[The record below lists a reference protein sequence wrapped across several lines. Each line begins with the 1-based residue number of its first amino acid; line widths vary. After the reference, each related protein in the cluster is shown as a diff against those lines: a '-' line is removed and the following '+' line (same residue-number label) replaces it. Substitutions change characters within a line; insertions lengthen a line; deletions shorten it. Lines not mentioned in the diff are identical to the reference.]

1 MSVSARI
8 VDNLIGMNAACY
20 CYGIDRTIIETSII
34 AASPNPDMASLLA
47 EREHYF
53 ASTAVFL
60 SQGQRAAM
68 VEQIKA
74 IETVQDMPAYQ
85 AEIFTRE
92 GSQVQAQTQTQTK
105 GVFMGYDFH
114 ITAYGPRLIEI
125 NTNAGGGFIVGA
137 IEKAL
142 SLNEDNTEAKIGDM
156 FTQEWQLS
164 GRQGRPKTIAI
175 VDEAPTEQF
184 HYPDM
189 LLAKDSLSGQGYT
202 VIIANAHDLKFDG
215 TVLTL
220 GDTVIDLVYNRLTDF
235 ALTEP
240 QNAGLREALIHDA
253 VVVTPSPR
261 HHALYAD
268 KRNLVLLSDMDRLK
282 GWGVSSA
289 LRKTL
294 EQIPKT
300 ITVTPDN
307 AERLWASRRAYFF
320 KPNSGF
326 GSRGTYKGAKLT
338 TKVWKHITKGGY
350 IAQKFI
356 APPIRAVMR
365 DTGNIALK
373 FDVRVYSYNGSPLL
387 FAARVYQ
394 GQTTN
399 LRTEG
404 GGLAPVL
411 VQDETPHRF
420 PC

>member
-1 MSVSARI
+1 
-8 VDNLIGMNAACY
+8 
-20 CYGIDRTIIETSII
+20 
-34 AASPNPDMASLLA
+34 MAELLA
-47 EREHYF
+47 AREHYF

-60 SQGQRAAM
+60 SQGQRSAM

-74 IETVQDMPAYQ
+74 IETVQDMQAYQ
-85 AEIFTRE
+85 AEISTRSEDE
-92 GSQVQAQTQTQTK
+92 GCFAQTQAQTK

-114 ITAYGPRLIEI
+114 ITADGPRLIEI
-125 NTNAGGGFIVGA
+125 NTNAGGGFIVRA
-137 IEKAL
+137 IEEAL
-142 SLNEDNTEAKIGDM
+142 SVNENNTEAKIGDM

-164 GRQGRPKTIAI
+164 GRRGRPKTIAI

-189 LLAKDSLSGQGYT
+189 LLAKDSLSGQGFT
-202 VIIANAHDLKFDG
+202 VIIANALDLKFDG

-220 GDTVIDLVYNRLTDF
+220 GETVIDLVYNRLTDF
-235 ALTEP
+235 ALTGP
-240 QNAGLREALIHDA
+240 QNAGLREAFIHDA
-253 VVVTPSPR
+253 VVVTPNPR

-282 GWGVSSA
+282 GWGVA
-289 LRKTL
+289 EPLRKTL

-300 ITVTPDN
+300 IAVTPDN
-307 AERLWASRRAYFF
+307 AERLWTNRRAYFF

-338 TKVWKHITKGGY
+338 TKVWKHITRGGY

-365 DTGNIALK
+365 DAGNIALK

-411 VQDETPHRF
+411 VQGERQRKLSTENRTHLNFRCVTERESNSDT
-420 PC
+420 